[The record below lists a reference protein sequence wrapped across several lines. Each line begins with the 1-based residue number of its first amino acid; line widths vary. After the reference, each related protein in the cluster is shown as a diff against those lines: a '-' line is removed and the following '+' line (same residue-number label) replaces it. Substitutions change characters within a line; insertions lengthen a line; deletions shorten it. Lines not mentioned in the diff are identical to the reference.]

1 MPPHRVLGATVAA
14 FCLFG
19 GAAPAE
25 TAQMSAARKI
35 TASGVGGVRLGAT
48 YTALRRRH
56 LVARIQHGCE
66 FGGPATRS
74 ARLRAPLK
82 GVVDFTLRS
91 PRRVAD
97 IAVSGGA
104 TARGVGVGA
113 TIPQIEAAFPKAK
126 VDHSTDTVFGVTLVK
141 VPKGGGGRLQ
151 FGVDTRTR
159 KTVVIGVPFVAF
171 CD

>member
-1 MPPHRVLGATVAA
+1 MPPRRVLGATVVA
-14 FCLFG
+14 FCLIG

-25 TAQMSAARKI
+25 TAHPSALRKI

-48 YTALRRRH
+48 YAALRRRH

-66 FGGPATRS
+66 FGGPGTRS

-97 IAVSGGA
+97 IAVEGGA

-113 TIPQIEAAFPKAK
+113 TIPQIEAAFPKAR

-141 VPKGGGGRLQ
+141 VPKGAGGRVQ
-151 FGVDTRTR
+151 FGVSTKTGR
-159 KTVVIGVPFVAF
+159 TVVVGIPFVAF